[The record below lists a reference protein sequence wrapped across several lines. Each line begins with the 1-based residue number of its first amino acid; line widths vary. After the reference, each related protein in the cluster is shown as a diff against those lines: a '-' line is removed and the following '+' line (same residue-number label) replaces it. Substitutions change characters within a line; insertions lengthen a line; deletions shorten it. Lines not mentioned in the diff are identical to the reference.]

1 MKKLNRMLIRDI
13 MKSKGQFIAAAAV
26 IFVGILM
33 YVACYMSYENLKNSV
48 AYYYEQYHFLDY
60 YAEAQ
65 HISPQAV
72 NKVKSLEG
80 VKEAEGRISVD
91 IGADMGDERRVTI
104 RLISVPDF
112 GHPLINDVL
121 VRSGKYLNPDSQNVC
136 LVSEKFANANQLE
149 RGKSIKLIVDGQIS
163 KFRIDGIVESP
174 EFIYPM
180 RSMEEFSPSYD
191 DFGIVYIKESMAQN
205 LLGYESAYNQLHVI
219 FEESAIQEPIINKI
233 EKILK
238 PYGFTYGT
246 KRKDQ
251 LSDAALASEID
262 GLASMAYAFPT
273 LFLTVAA
280 IIIYIM
286 QRRLISNQRTA
297 IGILKASGYS
307 NTRMLW
313 HYILYSLFIGVI
325 GAIPGMILGGYLSA
339 GMTLMY
345 KDVLSLPIM
354 YVKIYWGVMFSGAF
368 ISIGFCLVAGYNSA
382 KRIMKIR
389 PAEAMRAESPKV
401 GKKIFLERIQFI
413 WNRINFGWKMSI
425 RNIFRSRQ
433 RSLFSI
439 VGVSFT
445 IMFFIVCLFMLDCVD
460 FIFDQHF
467 LEMQKQD
474 YTVAF
479 SQPVSYYDTFDL
491 KTIDGIKKVEPIIEV
506 PVEVRKG
513 WRKETTMVIG
523 TAQDTVFSKFIDTE
537 LQPIKLPE
545 KGIMIAEVLADKLD
559 INPGD
564 TVIIRPF
571 LGSFEEKE
579 VKVAGIIKQY
589 LGFNCYMNI
598 DELTTVVEQPKFATS
613 ALINTE
619 THKDNE
625 IKEELIKMSAV
636 ESVDSR
642 LDNYYEYMDY
652 MKLTYTFI
660 GLMVVFG
667 IIMGFAIIYNITVI
681 NIMERRREL
690 ASLKVL
696 GYTSKE
702 IERVM
707 FRENM
712 FLGILSLLPGI
723 MLGILASKQMA
734 ESFSSDLFVLE
745 LIIYPR
751 TYVITLICTF
761 AFIVFAQWANRNKIF
776 NLDMVEVLKNRE
788 G

>member
-1 MKKLNRMLIRDI
+1 MKKLNEMLIRDI

-26 IFVGILM
+26 IFVGIMM

-48 AYYYEQYHFLDY
+48 AYYYDEYNFLDY

-65 HISPQAV
+65 NISPQAV
-72 NKVKSLEG
+72 QKAKSLKG

-91 IGADMGDERRVTI
+91 IGADMGDDRRVTI

-112 GHPLINDVL
+112 GHPSVNDLLIG
-121 VRSGKYLNPDSQNVC
+121 SGKYLSPDRQNGC
-136 LVSEKFANANQLE
+136 LVSTKFAEANQLE
-149 RGKSIKLIVDGQIS
+149 RGKSIHLIINGQIS
-163 KFRIDGIVESP
+163 KFRIEGIVESP

-191 DFGIVYIKESMAQN
+191 DFGIVYIKESMAQSI
-205 LLGYESAYNQLHVI
+205 LGYESAYNQLHVI
-219 FEESAIQEPIINKI
+219 FEEDAQQEPIINKI

-238 PYGFTYGT
+238 PYGFTFGT

-251 LSDAALASEID
+251 LSDAALASEVD
-262 GLASMAYAFPT
+262 GLESMAYAFPA

-307 NTRMLW
+307 NGKILW
-313 HYILYSLFIGVI
+313 HYILYSLFIGII
-325 GAIPGMILGGYLSA
+325 GALPGMILGGYLSA

-345 KDVLSLPIM
+345 KDVLSLPVM
-354 YVKIYWGVMFSGAF
+354 YVKIYWSIIFSGAF

-389 PAEAMRAESPKV
+389 PAEAMRAEAPTV
-401 GKKIFLERIQFI
+401 GKKIFLERIKFI
-413 WNRINFGWKMSI
+413 WNRISFGWKMSI

-445 IMFFIVCLFMLDCVD
+445 IMFFIVSLFMLDCVD
-460 FIFDQHF
+460 FIFNQHF

-474 YTVAF
+474 YTVVF

-491 KTIDGIKKVEPIIEV
+491 KSIDGIKKVEPIIEI
-506 PVEVRKG
+506 PVEIRKG
-513 WRKETTMVIG
+513 WRKESTVVIG
-523 TAQDTVFSKFIDTE
+523 TAQDTSFSKFIDPE
-537 LQPIKLPE
+537 LQPIKLSE
-545 KGIMIAEVLADKLD
+545 EGILVAKVLADKLD
-559 INPGD
+559 IKPDD
-564 TVIIRPF
+564 TIIIRPYI
-571 LGSFEEKE
+571 GSMEEKK
-579 VKVAGIIKQY
+579 VKVVGISKQY

-598 DELTTVVEQPKFATS
+598 DELTALLEQPKFATS
-613 ALINTE
+613 ALINIE
-619 THKDNE
+619 ESENSDIEK
-625 IKEELIKMSAV
+625 ELIEISAV

-702 IERVM
+702 IERVI

-712 FLGILSLLPGI
+712 FLGVISLIPGV
-723 MLGILASKQMA
+723 MLGILASEQMA
-734 ESFSSDLFVLE
+734 KSFSSDLFVLE

-751 TYVITLICTF
+751 TYAITLICTF
-761 AFIVFAQWANRNKIF
+761 AFIVFAQWANRKKIF